1 MVKDSSIT
9 MTITI
14 TAKPNSSFLSFRF
27 LLMLL
32 LLLLVLM
39 LMFCGNAVLWKVM
52 EKSGKSIRIFPQ
64 LTHNTWKSRKKR
76 PTFPHSDHHKTF
88 SLRSLKCG
96 KTRYLNSHP
105 KDFSQIP
112 NLPFRF
118 VYQIVFFHIPTISG
132 YFLFYD
138 KEDIGL
144 KKMGPPNNMWVK
156 KYLKRRGC
164 GESFLRHKG
173 RSEYSSLQLNS
184 NTILSIKI
192 ILWLENCNAFG
203 TKGFTGIRAL
213 FYPQILLKR
222 QKNFKFPG
230 KKAKSA
236 FIFLNFMVYKNGNF
250 NCRRGERLIVVDHP
264 PSLHD

>member
-9 MTITI
+9 ITI
-14 TAKPNSSFLSFRF
+14 TAKPISSSLSFPF

-32 LLLLVLM
+32 LLV

-52 EKSGKSIRIFPQ
+52 GKSGKSTRIFPQ
-64 LTHNTWKSRKKR
+64 LTHNTWKSREKR

-96 KTRYLNSHP
+96 KKRYLNSHP
-105 KDFSQIP
+105 KDFTQIL

-118 VYQIVFFHIPTISG
+118 AYQFVFFHIPTISG

-138 KEDIGL
+138 KEDIG
-144 KKMGPPNNMWVK
+144 
-156 KYLKRRGC
+156 
-164 GESFLRHKG
+164 
-173 RSEYSSLQLNS
+173 
-184 NTILSIKI
+184 
-192 ILWLENCNAFG
+192 
-203 TKGFTGIRAL
+203 
-213 FYPQILLKR
+213 
-222 QKNFKFPG
+222 
-230 KKAKSA
+230 KKAKST

-264 PSLHD
+264 GFRIF